1 MQLPVCGDPRV
12 LGSVLFSPSK
22 DSVEIFAHMS
32 EAKNESA
39 SRFVFFFLFCR
50 RHEKSPASIGAAKDV
65 RRSPT
70 RSGKLIRMSCIK
82 AFERGIASTLNNL
95 AEVFD
100 AMTIAFI
107 SLFCCFSRRPR
118 AIRSLR
124 IRSY

>member
-1 MQLPVCGDPRV
+1 M
-12 LGSVLFSPSK
+12 FSFL
-22 DSVEIFAHMS
+22 SVEDTK
-32 EAKNESA
+32 E
-39 SRFVFFFLFCR
+39 
-50 RHEKSPASIGAAKDV
+50 SPASIGAAKDV

-82 AFERGIASTLNNL
+82 TFKRGIASTLNNL

-107 SLFCCFSRRPR
+107 SIFCCFSRRPR

-124 IRSY
+124 IKSY

>member
-1 MQLPVCGDPRV
+1 M
-12 LGSVLFSPSK
+12 
-22 DSVEIFAHMS
+22 
-32 EAKNESA
+32 
-39 SRFVFFFLFCR
+39 FFFLFCR
-50 RHEKSPASIGAAKDV
+50 RQKENLPASIGAAKDV

-107 SLFCCFSRRPR
+107 SFFLL
-118 AIRSLR
+118 SLKESSNH
-124 IRSY
+124 ILLSMFQVLGQGPTVSELGDGLP